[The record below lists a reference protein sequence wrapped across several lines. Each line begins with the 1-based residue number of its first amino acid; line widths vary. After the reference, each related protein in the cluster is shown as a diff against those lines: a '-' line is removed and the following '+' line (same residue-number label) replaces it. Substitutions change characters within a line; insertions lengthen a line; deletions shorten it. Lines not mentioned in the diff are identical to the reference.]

1 MLAKS
6 LSTQFTQRTV
16 ITRSRP
22 SGAWVC
28 NSSAG
33 DRLGTHTPAQLEECQ
48 HLIGKTEAKVSYFGS
63 SQRQHNP
70 FIDAF
75 YFRVAGVRV
84 SDTVSHSTWW
94 NTSSNDENES
104 LHNTFYE
111 TAKLQQQQTRAKWK
125 KKKKEN
131 TRARDLS
138 GGRRQ
143 EAESL
148 LSMPGMVYDTRA
160 VEVLATYSQ
169 TCTTIY

>member
-33 DRLGTHTPAQLEECQ
+33 DRLGTHTPAQLEKCQ